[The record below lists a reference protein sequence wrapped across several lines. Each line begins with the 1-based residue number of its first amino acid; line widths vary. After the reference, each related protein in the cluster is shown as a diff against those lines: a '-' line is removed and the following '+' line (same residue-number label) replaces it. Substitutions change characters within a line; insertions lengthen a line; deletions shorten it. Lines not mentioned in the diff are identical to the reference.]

1 MTDAGAYHEF
11 AERLQAS
18 GVIADPWVDGK
29 PRFRA
34 EPLLV
39 RAGERDALYHAAEA
53 VAAVLDE
60 MCRIVAGDPGLLD
73 DFFGLTQ
80 YQKLLWLA
88 QAPHWHGIARA
99 DVFFTDDGLAVCE
112 VNSDTPSGQAE
123 AVLTSALALP
133 EHPGCEDPNAALE
146 ERFCRMLAAVAAATT
161 GATPPLSVGMVY
173 PTELT
178 EDLAMIQLYR
188 RWCMARGWRMTLG
201 SPYNLRPARGGG
213 ADARDGVDGRRRGGV
228 ALLAEPCD
236 LIVRHYKTDWW
247 CERLPVWKDEAEY
260 PDPEPLEG
268 PLGVLLGGVLGGAC
282 AVVNP
287 LGAVLTQNKR
297 SFAFLWEALGRF
309 PAWAQEAIR
318 RYVPYTVRLETLLP
332 ERLHAER
339 ADWVLKSDYGCEG
352 EEVILGAECTD
363 AVWEESIAQA
373 AERRWVAQRYFRAR
387 GEPGGAAGETI
398 NYGVYLV
405 AGRASGLLCRVQRG
419 RTDHHAVIPP
429 TLVVRDEGE
438 SA

>member
-1 MTDAGAYHEF
+1 MTDTGTYHEF
-11 AERLQAS
+11 AERLQAG
-18 GVIADPWVDGK
+18 GVIADAWVDGR

-34 EPLLV
+34 RPLLV
-39 RAGERDALYHAAEA
+39 RSGERDALYQAAEA

-73 DFFGLTQ
+73 DFFGLTR

-99 DVFFTDDGLAVCE
+99 DVFFTEDGMAVCE

-123 AVLTSALALP
+123 AVLLNALALP
-133 EHPGCEDPNAALE
+133 EHPGCEDPNAALA

-188 RWCMARGWRMTLG
+188 RWFVARGWRMSLG
-201 SPYNLRPARGGG
+201 SPYNLRPIQGPSGAGGERDARGH
-213 ADARDGVDGRRRGGV
+213 GGV

-236 LIVRHYKTDWW
+236 LLVRHYKTDWW
-247 CERLPVWKDEAEY
+247 CERLPVWNDEAEY
-260 PDPEPLEG
+260 PDPEPLHG
-268 PLGVLLGGVLGGAC
+268 PLGVLLGGLLGGTC

-297 SFAFLWEALGRF
+297 SFAFLWESMRRF

-318 RYVPYTVRLETLLP
+318 RYVPYTVRLETLPP
-332 ERLHAER
+332 ERLRAER
-339 ADWVLKSDYGCEG
+339 PDWVLKSDYGCEG
-352 EEVILGAECTD
+352 EEVILGTECTD
-363 AVWEESIAQA
+363 AVWAESIAQA
-373 AERRWVAQRYFRAR
+373 ARRRWVAQRYFRAR
-387 GEPGGAAGETI
+387 GEPGGASGETI

-405 AGRASGLLCRVQRG
+405 AGQASGLLCRVQQG
-419 RTDHHAVIPP
+419 RTDHRAVIPP
-429 TLVVRDEGE
+429 TLIAQDQGDR
-438 SA
+438 A